1 MGTRRTPWSGVRRV
15 GRLAGSPF
23 RAAWRFGGWVRHS
36 AADTEAVYGANPND
50 LPDDARVAKA
60 AIIAHGLGGG
70 GGGAGGMQ

>member
-1 MGTRRTPWSGVRRV
+1 MGLRPGVRSGLRRA
-15 GRLAGSPF
+15 GRLAGAPF

-36 AADTEAVYGANPND
+36 TADTEAVYGTNPND
-50 LPDDARVAKA
+50 LPPEGRVTKA